1 MRILVAIISLVMT
14 NNIVFGQ
21 SELEN
26 FTKSE
31 TERSKLNKQE
41 LRGYVS
47 FLENISDSLLSNKNE
62 TIVELNSQLDVTI
75 KKIISIENEIVE
87 LKTLQSKLESEK
99 YELESEKSELES
111 EKSELESEKSELEK
125 NLEKLTI
132 LISKNNKEL
141 NLLKK
146 LNGIENDTTKN
157 NQNIKETGDGSVIS
171 VGELTLSPNGYK
183 YQNKPY
189 TGYLWNLQDGNYIEG
204 SIQKP
209 ISRYGSEKSDLYFGM
224 VKDGLKDGIWV
235 ESKNAWTNILKIT
248 KYENGKI
255 NNGFTLE
262 IDWDISYYLIKD
274 ELRLNNFFDSL
285 PDKYQFIEVMEN
297 AEEQTD
303 NITDKFRYE
312 GNKNVVLDRQIQGF
326 YETSNHQE
334 GNALTIELFK
344 SLCLRL
350 NQVKNPTD
358 LLILLNGYITY
369 KIDSYN
375 ARLTAGHRNSGK
387 GFTIKIDNF
396 EMGKKNGLS
405 IETKFNSELLD
416 IPGHK
421 IPDFTRTSN
430 EDVNNHER
438 WVYNWDINISNYI
451 DGLLDSVSVKGIYK
465 YIKDGINRGIVNFN
479 EISKSE
485 KRNTYF
491 DGREN
496 RYDKIPKNIV
506 LEDPNLRVTRTFE
519 ETSPNKTDITFFT
532 SKPDFIPISQTD
544 EYELENYKQGKKH
557 GVQSYY
563 KKGVLVLKEKY
574 SEDELNGDKEV
585 YKEGII
591 QTVETYSNGILKT
604 KKIYENGI
612 LDEEYTFI
620 GGNESYG
627 NLRKFILKRIIYDN
641 GNQRETW
648 YFKKDTMFSD
658 YKNEDKTYK
667 ITKP

>member
-1 MRILVAIISLVMT
+1 M
-14 NNIVFGQ
+14 
-21 SELEN
+21 
-26 FTKSE
+26 
-31 TERSKLNKQE
+31 
-41 LRGYVS
+41 
-47 FLENISDSLLSNKNE
+47 
-62 TIVELNSQLDVTI
+62 
-75 KKIISIENEIVE
+75 
-87 LKTLQSKLESEK
+87 
-99 YELESEKSELES
+99 
-111 EKSELESEKSELEK
+111 
-125 NLEKLTI
+125 
-132 LISKNNKEL
+132 
-141 NLLKK
+141 
-146 LNGIENDTTKN
+146 
-157 NQNIKETGDGSVIS
+157 
-171 VGELTLSPNGYK
+171 
-183 YQNKPY
+183 
-189 TGYLWNLQDGNYIEG
+189 
-204 SIQKP
+204 
-209 ISRYGSEKSDLYFGM
+209 
-224 VKDGLKDGIWV
+224 
-235 ESKNAWTNILKIT
+235 
-248 KYENGKI
+248 
-255 NNGFTLE
+255 
-262 IDWDISYYLIKD
+262 
-274 ELRLNNFFDSL
+274 RLNNFFDSL

-375 ARLTAGHRNSGK
+375 ARRAAGHRNSGK

-421 IPDFTRTSN
+421 IPDLTRTSN

-479 EISKSE
+479 EISESE

-506 LEDPNLRVTRTFE
+506 LEDPILRVTRTFE